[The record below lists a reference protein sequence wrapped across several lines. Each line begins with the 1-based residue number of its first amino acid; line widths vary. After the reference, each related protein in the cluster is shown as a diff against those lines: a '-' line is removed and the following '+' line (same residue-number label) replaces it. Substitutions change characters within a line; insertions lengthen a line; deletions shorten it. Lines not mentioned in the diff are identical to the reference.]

1 MNQGRAQPTERVSRR
16 LQEAE
21 ILWVASVRPDGA
33 PHLSPVWFVWDA
45 GRIFICTSPTSR
57 KARNLAKNPQVAVSL
72 EDGRNVVI
80 VEGFVSPATDEER
93 KQVAPLFL
101 HKYDWDIRADP
112 TYTLLLKITP
122 KKFLTWGDEA
132 QASG

>member
-1 MNQGRAQPTERVSRR
+1 MSQGGTQPTERVSRR

-21 ILWVASVRPDGA
+21 IIWVASVRPNGA

-45 GRIFICTSPTSR
+45 GYIFICISSASR

-80 VEGFVSPATDEER
+80 IEGIASPAMGDERE
-93 KQVAPLFL
+93 QVADLFL
-101 HKYDWDIRADP
+101 RKYDWDIRTDP

-122 KKFLTWGDEA
+122 TKFLTWGDEA
-132 QASG
+132 QA

>member
-1 MNQGRAQPTERVSRR
+1 MNQSKTQPTERVNRR

-21 ILWVASVRPDGA
+21 IIWVASVRPNGA

-45 GRIFICTSPTSR
+45 GCFFICISPVSR
-57 KARNLAKNPQVAVSL
+57 KARNLAQNPQVAVSL

-80 VEGFVSPATDEER
+80 AEGVASPATESER
-93 KQVAPLFL
+93 EQVAALFL
-101 HKYDWDIRADP
+101 HKYDWDIRMDS

-122 KKFLTWGDEA
+122 RKFLTWGDEA
-132 QASG
+132 